1 MEMTMNK
8 PEQNGPIRRV
18 GSFTLGACLIAAG
31 IVFLFYYFVPHF
43 DWMLVLKI
51 APALAVILLGI
62 EVLYFASKPER
73 WKYDFLSVFFC
84 LILILGC
91 FALMFVPTLMAEYS
105 PEQTQRRNE
114 LFDAYRTE
122 VYEDFKQE
130 ATNIQIRNMYGGLN
144 NYYSSADTLE
154 ELAKENGKQD
164 IYLRIELEEAYP
176 TAESFAADCRTLMN
190 IVQKQTIQPYE
201 VTFES
206 NMGSQRWYIDLQDT
220 IQQDWTEVQMVEQ
233 IKKNQ
238 QYDDDLDNAES
249 DSLDEENE
257 VDAGM
262 EAESDSSVTL
272 TESASAGYRGS
283 RAEVETASSEN

>member
-1 MEMTMNK
+1 MKARKTMEMTMNK

-31 IVFLFYYFVPHF
+31 IFFLFYYFVPHF

-238 QYDDDLDNAES
+238 QYDDNLDNAES

-257 VDAGM
+257 AEVEVDAEE
-262 EAESDSSVTL
+262 EAESLVVVSSSTPV
-272 TESASAGYRGS
+272 
-283 RAEVETASSEN
+283 

>member
-18 GSFTLGACLIAAG
+18 GSFTLGLCLIAAG
-31 IVFLFYYFVPHF
+31 IFFLFYYFVPKF
-43 DWMLVLKI
+43 DWMLALKI
-51 APALAVILLGI
+51 LPAGAIILLGI
-62 EVLYFASKPER
+62 EVLYFAGKPER

-84 LILILGC
+84 LILIGGC
-91 FALMFVPTLMAEYS
+91 LCLMVVPTLMKEYS
-105 PEQTQRRNE
+105 PEQTLRRNA

-130 ATNIQIRNMYGGLN
+130 ATNIPIRNMYGGLN
-144 NYYSSADTLE
+144 NYYSKADTLE

-164 IYLRIELEEAYP
+164 IYLKIELEEAYP

-190 IVQKQTIQPYE
+190 IIQKQTIQPYE

-206 NMGSQRWYIDLQDT
+206 SMGEQPLYLDLQDT
-220 IQQDWTEVQMVEQ
+220 VQQNWTETQMVEQ
-233 IKKNQ
+233 LAKQQ
-238 QYDDDLDNAES
+238 QYDADLDNAES

-257 VDAGM
+257 AET
-262 EAESDSSVTL
+262 EAEAEPEEDAEPSVMV
-272 TESASAGYRGS
+272 SASAAVGYSGS
-283 RAEVETASSEN
+283 RG

>member
-18 GSFTLGACLIAAG
+18 GSFTLGACLIAVG
-31 IVFLFYYFVPHF
+31 SFFLFYYFVPHF

-62 EVLYFASKPER
+62 EVLYFDSKPER
-73 WKYDFLSVFFC
+73 WKYDFLSVFVC

-91 FALMFVPTLMAEYS
+91 FALMFVPTLMAEFS
-105 PEQTQRRNE
+105 PEQTQKRID

-130 ATNIQIRNMYGGLN
+130 APEIQIRNMYGAFN
-144 NYYSSADTLE
+144 NYYGSAETLE
-154 ELAKENGKQD
+154 ELAKEDSKQD
-164 IYLRIELEEAYP
+164 IYLRIELEKSYP
-176 TAESFAADCRTLMN
+176 DAESFAADCRTLLD
-190 IVQKQTIQPYE
+190 VLKKQAVQPYE

-206 NMGSQRWYIDLQDT
+206 SMGDQQWYISLQDT
-220 IQQDWTEVQMVEQ
+220 IQQDWTEVQIVEQ
-233 IKKNQ
+233 IRKNQ
-238 QYDDDLDNAES
+238 QYDSDLDNAES

-257 VDAGM
+257 I
-262 EAESDSSVTL
+262 ELEIE
-272 TESASAGYRGS
+272 TESATS
-283 RAEVETASSEN
+283 VN

>member
-31 IVFLFYYFVPHF
+31 IFFLFYYFVPNF
-43 DWMLVLKI
+43 DWMLILKI

-105 PEQTQRRNE
+105 PEQTLRRNE

-144 NYYSSADTLE
+144 NYYSKADTLE

-233 IKKNQ
+233 IRKNQ
-238 QYDDDLDNAES
+238 QYDADLENAES

-257 VDAGM
+257 VEVEVDAEE
-262 EAESDSSVTL
+262 EAESLVVVSSSTPV
-272 TESASAGYRGS
+272 
-283 RAEVETASSEN
+283 

>member
-31 IVFLFYYFVPHF
+31 IFFLFYYFVPHF

-164 IYLRIELEEAYP
+164 IYLRIELEESYP
-176 TAESFAADCRTLMN
+176 TAESFAADCHTLMN

-206 NMGSQRWYIDLQDT
+206 NMGSQRWYIDLQDA
-220 IQQDWTEVQMVEQ
+220 IQQDWTEAQMVEQ

-238 QYDDDLDNAES
+238 QYDDNLDNAES

-257 VDAGM
+257 VDAEM
-262 EAESDSSVTL
+262 EAESDPSVTL

-283 RAEVETASSEN
+283 RAEVETASPEN

>member
-8 PEQNGPIRRV
+8 PEQNGSIRRV
-18 GSFTLGACLIAAG
+18 GSFTLGACLIASG
-31 IVFLFYYFVPHF
+31 IFFLFYYFVPNF

-84 LILILGC
+84 LILMGGC
-91 FALMFVPTLMAEYS
+91 FCLMFVPTLMTEYS
-105 PEQTQRRNE
+105 PEQTLRRNE

-144 NYYSSADTLE
+144 NYYSKADTLE
-154 ELAKENGKQD
+154 ELAKENSKQD

-201 VTFES
+201 VMFES
-206 NMGSQRWYIDLQDT
+206 NMGEQRWYIDLQDT

-233 IKKNQ
+233 IRKNQ
-238 QYDDDLDNAES
+238 QYDADLDNAES
-249 DSLDEENE
+249 ETLDEENE
-257 VDAGM
+257 V
-262 EAESDSSVTL
+262 EAEAEEEVESSAVVSS
-272 TESASAGYRGS
+272 SASVGY
-283 RAEVETASSEN
+283 TASRG